1 MNARMKNSLASGL
14 IAAAAWLGAA
24 TPAHAVVYVGNW
36 DPAFGGIFPNLGWK
50 GTATFSLPAACD
62 GLTGLY
68 FNASPGCGGGAMQ
81 ILSASVS
88 FYNLANP
95 TSTLQTLNFTSP
107 GAVISA
113 SVATPISL
121 AFIPGSTLLTGLT
134 SDFSTGVL
142 GTIAESQ
149 FSGNS
154 YRFYLR
160 FSGTTSVLAY
170 SNSDASLANCTFT
183 FANREICGLSATSPE
198 VTFRPLTAAIPEPE
212 TYALMLLGLAAVGFV
227 ALRRK
232 QS

>member
-1 MNARMKNSLASGL
+1 MNARLKNSLASGL
-14 IAAAAWLGAA
+14 IAAAACLGAA
-24 TPAHAVVYVGNW
+24 APAQAVVYVGNW
-36 DPAFGGIFPNLGWK
+36 DPAFGGIFPNLGFK

-81 ILSASVS
+81 ILSASLS

-95 TSTLQTLNFTSP
+95 ASTLQTLNFTSP

-134 SDFSTGVL
+134 SDFSSGVL

-160 FSGTTSVLAY
+160 FSGTSTVLAY
-170 SNSDASLANCTFT
+170 SHSDASLANCTFT
-183 FANREICGLSATSPE
+183 DSALCGLSATSPT
-198 VTFRPLTAAIPEPE
+198 VTFRPLAAIPEPE
-212 TYALMLLGLAAVGFV
+212 TYALMLLGLAAVGF
-227 ALRRK
+227 AARRSV
-232 QS
+232 QH